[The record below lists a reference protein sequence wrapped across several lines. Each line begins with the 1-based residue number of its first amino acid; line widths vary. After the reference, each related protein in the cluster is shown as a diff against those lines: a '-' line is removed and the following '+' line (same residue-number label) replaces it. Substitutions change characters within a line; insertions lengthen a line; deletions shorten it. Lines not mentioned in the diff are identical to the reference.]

1 MSSPSSAPWL
11 KNNPL
16 MAVSPYFPMIF
27 FSPLKLW
34 FPPLIHP
41 FKDVYVQI
49 CSYVFSPLKHPICS
63 VVSYD
68 FPYQN
73 VNLKRVVLS
82 FPGSFTISPSIYS
95 VSLYF
100 PMIFPI
106 KTSMYNFNVFSNVFL
121 WFPHQNTIYSVSPLI
136 FLWLSPLKPPSIVY
150 SLYFPTIF
158 PIKNIKL

>member
-63 VVSYD
+63 VFSYD

-82 FPGSFTISPSIYS
+82 FPGSFPISPSIYS

-100 PMIFPI
+100 PWFSRLKLPCIILMYFPI
-106 KTSMYNFNVFSNVFL
+106 CSFD
-121 WFPHQNTIYSVSPLI
+121 FPHQNTIYSVSPLI